1 MGKGANRLD
10 AITQQNEL
18 LKEQN
23 ELLREQIELLKKSS
37 AQPKNDGREIFVD
50 NIDRDEMR
58 NGFLV
63 TSHRKKLWNVQ
74 VGLINE
80 FARICKK
87 YNLRWFAF
95 YGTLLGAARH
105 KGFIPWD
112 DDSDVVMFRDDYE
125 KFKRIAQTEVRPPY
139 FVDDWAN
146 YRREDLKNP
155 LLDSESN
162 LPLIKREQDRPAG
175 WPFCYPSIKFRDS
188 RTAMIAYPERPD
200 TMNQGIFIDIFP
212 LDIVP
217 PFTQKTQAL
226 NFNVAKELFIAIAY
240 PDKVRE
246 ALDKDVKF
254 AINVN
259 ELKKFL
265 ELSHK
270 QKVTALEN
278 FLGKTFSEPEHVNQL
293 RDWALMGIN
302 YSYDTADFKDVVY
315 LPFENI
321 EIPAPAGWENILT
334 ARYGDWRKLVYTHTH
349 AFDYT
354 VDFSYEEY
362 FKRVA
367 RKKLISDENS
377 VRSILIEEQNNS

>member
-1 MGKGANRLD
+1 MSKGNNRLE
-10 AITQQNEL
+10 AITRQNEL
-18 LKEQN
+18 LKQQN

-37 AQPKNDGREIFVD
+37 TQLDANEIFVE

-87 YNLRWFAF
+87 HNLRWFAF
-95 YGTLLGAARH
+95 YGTLLGAVRH

-125 KFKRIAQTEVRPPY
+125 KFKKIAQTEVHPPY

-146 YRREDLKNP
+146 YRREDSKNS
-155 LLDSESN
+155 LLDSEAN
-162 LPLIKREQDRPAG
+162 FPLIPREQERFVG

-217 PFTQKTQAL
+217 PFTQKTHAL
-226 NFNVAKELFIAIAY
+226 NFKVAKELFISTAY

-246 ALDKDVKF
+246 AIDNDHKFILNLD
-254 AINVN
+254 

-265 ELSHK
+265 GFSHK
-270 QKVTALEN
+270 QKVTSLEN
-278 FLGKTFSEPEHVNQL
+278 FLGKTFSTPEHVNQL
-293 RDWALMGIN
+293 RDLVLMGN
-302 YSYDTADFKDVVY
+302 NFSYDTADFKDVVY
-315 LPFENI
+315 LPFEKI
-321 EIPAPAGWENILT
+321 EVPAPAGWENILKV
-334 ARYGDWRKLVYTHTH
+334 RYGDWRKLVYTHTH
-349 AFDYT
+349 AFDHT

-362 FKRVA
+362 FQKA
-367 RKKLISDENS
+367 AKKTLVTDENNKP
-377 VRSILIEEQNNS
+377 SILIEEQNNS